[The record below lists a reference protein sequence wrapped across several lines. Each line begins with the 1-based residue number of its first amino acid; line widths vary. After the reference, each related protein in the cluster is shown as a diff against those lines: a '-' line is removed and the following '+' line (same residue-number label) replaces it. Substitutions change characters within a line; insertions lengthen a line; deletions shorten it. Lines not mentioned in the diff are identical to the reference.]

1 MRKRIYRRCPIVT
14 ALNLDNELVKEAI
27 KLGKFKTKT
36 QAVNTALAEYI
47 QLQKRRDLVA
57 IAGTINYRADY
68 DYKKLR
74 SRKSK

>member
-1 MRKRIYRRCPIVT
+1 M
-14 ALNLDNELVKEAI
+14 LDLDSDLIKEAT
-27 KLGKFKTKT
+27 KLGKFKTQK

-47 QLQKRRDLVA
+47 QLQKRRELIA
-57 IAGTINYRADY
+57 IAGTINYRPDY